1 VTVWFVEA
9 DTRASLSAV
18 RRIRQL
24 PFVVG
29 KARLDFTFTDEQE
42 LFRRTVREFAQK
54 EVAPKIRE
62 CERKGQFPWEIYR
75 KMGKAGLLC
84 LRLPRE
90 YGGQEADA
98 TTMAIAV
105 EELARAG
112 WQIPLGDI
120 MAEILYLHG
129 SQPLKDKWLRSLVTG
144 EKMLGVASTEPG
156 VGSDAGAISTRA
168 AKKGSEYV
176 INGEKQCIT
185 GINECAAY
193 CVMARTGPRS
203 DAKGVSM
210 FLVETDR
217 PGFDKYL
224 FDALGWRLF
233 SFGGFVLKDVTIPAG
248 NLIGEENKGFYYV
261 METFDLMRAYIALW
275 TVGMAQAALDES
287 IEYVKQR
294 KAFGSP
300 IGKFESVQFRIA
312 EDYTTLQAARLL
324 CYRTFWLK
332 DRKQPFTRE
341 SAMIKFWVP
350 QVAFNVINDCIQN
363 RGAVGFTTETLDE
376 YRLREVRG
384 SMIGDGTSDIMKI
397 IVARELLGREF
408 VPYR

>member
-1 VTVWFVEA
+1 V
-9 DTRASLSAV
+9 
-18 RRIRQL
+18 
-24 PFVVG
+24 
-29 KARLDFTFTDEQE
+29 DFAFSSEQE
-42 LFRRTVREFAQK
+42 LFRRTVHEFAQK

-62 CERKGQFPWEIYR
+62 YERKGQFPWDVYR
-75 KMGKAGLLC
+75 KMGKAGLLG
-84 LRLPRE
+84 LRLPKE
-90 YGGQEADA
+90 YGGQEADS

-105 EELARAG
+105 EEFARAG

-120 MAEILYLHG
+120 MAEILYIHG
-129 SQPLKDKWLRSLVTG
+129 SKQLKDKWLRSLAAG
-144 EKMLGVASTEPG
+144 EKMLGIASTEPA
-156 VGSDAGAISTRA
+156 VGSDAGSISTRA
-168 AKKGSEYV
+168 VKNGDQYV

-193 CVMARTGPRS
+193 CLMARTGTRS

-210 FLVETDR
+210 ILVETDR
-217 PGFDKYL
+217 PGIDKYL

-233 SFGGFVLKDVTIPAG
+233 TFGGLLLKDVVVPAS

-275 TVGMAQAALDES
+275 AVGMAEAALEES
-287 IEYVKQR
+287 MEYVKQR
-294 KAFGSP
+294 KAFGQP

-312 EDYTTLQAARLL
+312 EDYTTLQAAKLL
-324 CYRTFWLK
+324 CYKTFWLK
-332 DRKQPFTRE
+332 DTKKPFTRE

-350 QVAFNVINDCIQN
+350 QVAFNVVNDCVQN
-363 RGAVGFTTETLDE
+363 RGAVGYTTETLDE

-384 SMIGDGTSDIMKI
+384 SMIGDGTADIMKM

-408 VPYR
+408 IPYR

>member
-18 RRIRQL
+18 RRIGQL

-29 KARLDFTFTDEQE
+29 KARLDFNFTDEQE

-75 KMGKAGLLC
+75 KMGKAGLLG

-120 MAEILYLHG
+120 MAEVLYLHG
-129 SQPLKDKWLRSLVTG
+129 SQSLKDKWLRSLVTG

-332 DRKQPFTRE
+332 DREQPFTRE

>member
-1 VTVWFVEA
+1 V
-9 DTRASLSAV
+9 
-18 RRIRQL
+18 
-24 PFVVG
+24 
-29 KARLDFTFTDEQE
+29 DFGFTEEQE
-42 LFRRTVREFAQK
+42 LFRRTVRDFAQK
-54 EVAPKIRE
+54 QIAPRIRQY
-62 CERKGQFPWEIYR
+62 ERKGQFPWEIYR
-75 KMGKAGLLC
+75 KMGAAGLIG
-84 LRLPRE
+84 LRLPKE

-98 TTMAIAV
+98 TTMAVAV

-120 MAEILYLHG
+120 MAEILSLHG
-129 SQPLKDKWLRSLVTG
+129 SKQLKDEWLSSLVKG
-144 EKMLGVASTEPG
+144 EKILGVASTEPG
-156 VGSDAGAISTRA
+156 TGSDAAAISTRA
-168 AKKGSEYV
+168 VKKGEQYV

-193 CVMARTGPRS
+193 CLMARTGQSGP
-203 DAKGVSM
+203 KGVSM

-217 PGFDKYL
+217 KGIEKYT

-233 SFGGFVLKDVTIPAG
+233 SFGGFVLRDVAVPAG

-275 TVGMAQAALDES
+275 TVGLAQAALDES

-300 IGKFESVQFRIA
+300 IGKFESVQFRIV
-312 EDYTTLQAARLL
+312 EDYTALQAARLL
-324 CYRTFWLK
+324 CYRAFWLK
-332 DRKQPFTRE
+332 DRKQPFTKE
-341 SAMIKFWVP
+341 SAMTKFWVP
-350 QVAFNVINDCIQN
+350 QVAFNVVNDCIQN

-376 YRLREVRG
+376 YRLREIRG

>member
-75 KMGKAGLLC
+75 KMGKAGLLG

-120 MAEILYLHG
+120 MAEVLYLHG
-129 SQPLKDKWLRSLVTG
+129 SQSLKDKWLRSLVTG

>member
-75 KMGKAGLLC
+75 KMGKAGLLG

-120 MAEILYLHG
+120 MAEVLYLHG
-129 SQPLKDKWLRSLVTG
+129 SQSLKDKWLRSLVTG

-324 CYRTFWLK
+324 CYRTFWLM
-332 DRKQPFTRE
+332 DGTQPFRRE

>member
-1 VTVWFVEA
+1 V
-9 DTRASLSAV
+9 
-18 RRIRQL
+18 
-24 PFVVG
+24 
-29 KARLDFTFTDEQE
+29 DFSFTGEQE

-54 EVAPKIRE
+54 EIAPNIRE

-75 KMGKAGLLC
+75 KMGKAGLVG

-120 MAEILYLHG
+120 MSEILYLHG
-129 SQPLKDKWLRSLVTG
+129 SQQLKDKWLRSLATG
-144 EKMLGVASTEPG
+144 EKMLGIASTEPG
-156 VGSDAGAISTRA
+156 VGSDAGAVSTRA
-168 AKKGSEYV
+168 VKKGDEYV

-193 CVMARTGPRS
+193 CLMARTGPGS
-203 DAKGVSM
+203 GAKGVSM

-217 PGFDKYL
+217 PGIEKYL

-233 SFGGFVLKDVTIPAG
+233 SFGGFVLKDVTVPAG

-261 METFDLMRAYIALW
+261 MQTFDLMRAYIALW
-275 TVGMAQAALDES
+275 TVGMAEAALEES

-294 KAFGSP
+294 KAFGNP

-312 EDYTTLQAARLL
+312 EGYTALQAARLL
-324 CYRTFWLK
+324 CYRTF
-332 DRKQPFTRE
+332 
-341 SAMIKFWVP
+341 
-350 QVAFNVINDCIQN
+350 
-363 RGAVGFTTETLDE
+363 
-376 YRLREVRG
+376 
-384 SMIGDGTSDIMKI
+384 
-397 IVARELLGREF
+397 
-408 VPYR
+408 

>member
-1 VTVWFVEA
+1 M
-9 DTRASLSAV
+9 
-18 RRIRQL
+18 
-24 PFVVG
+24 
-29 KARLDFTFTDEQE
+29 DFGFTEEQE
-42 LFRRTVREFAQK
+42 LFRRTVRDFAQK
-54 EVAPKIRE
+54 EIAPKIRE
-62 CERKGQFPWEIYR
+62 CEKKGQFPWEIYR
-75 KMGKAGLLC
+75 KMGKAGLVG
-84 LRLPRE
+84 LRLPKE

-120 MAEILYLHG
+120 MSEILYLHG
-129 SQPLKDKWLRSLVTG
+129 SKELKDKWLRSLASG
-144 EKMLGVASTEPG
+144 DKILGVASTEPG
-156 VGSDAGAISTRA
+156 VGSDAGSISTRA
-168 AKKGSEYV
+168 TKNGDEYV

-193 CVMARTGPRS
+193 CLMARTGS
-203 DAKGVSM
+203 GSGGKGVSM

-217 PGFDKYL
+217 PGVEKYL

-233 SFGGFVLKDVTIPAG
+233 SFGGFVLKDVAIPAG

-261 METFDLMRAYIALW
+261 METFDLMRSYIALW
-275 TVGMAQAALDES
+275 TVGLAQAALEES
-287 IEYVKQR
+287 IDYVKQR

-332 DRKQPFTRE
+332 DRKQPFTKE

-350 QVAFNVINDCIQN
+350 QVAFNVVNDCIQN
-363 RGAVGFTTETLDE
+363 RGAIGFTTETLDE
-376 YRLREVRG
+376 YRLREIRG
-384 SMIGDGTSDIMKI
+384 SMIGDGTADIMKI
-397 IVARELLGREF
+397 IIARELLGREF
-408 VPYR
+408 LPYR

>member
-1 VTVWFVEA
+1 M
-9 DTRASLSAV
+9 
-18 RRIRQL
+18 
-24 PFVVG
+24 
-29 KARLDFTFTDEQE
+29 DFSFTDEQE
-42 LFRRTVREFAQK
+42 LFRRTARGFAQK
-54 EVAPKIRE
+54 EIAPKIRE
-62 CERKGQFPWEIYR
+62 YERKGQFPWEIYR
-75 KMGKAGLLC
+75 KMGKAGLLG
-84 LRLPRE
+84 LRLPKE
-90 YGGQEADA
+90 YGGQEAD
-98 TTMAIAV
+98 TMTMAIAV

-129 SQPLKDKWLRSLVTG
+129 SQQLKDKWLRPLATG

-168 AKKGSEYV
+168 VKKGDQYLL
-176 INGEKQCIT
+176 NGEKQCIT

-193 CVMARTGPRS
+193 CLMARTGPARG
-203 DAKGVSM
+203 AKGVSM

-217 PGFDKYL
+217 PGIEKYL

-275 TVGMAQAALDES
+275 TVGMAEAALQES

-312 EDYTTLQAARLL
+312 EGYTALQAAKLL

-332 DRKQPFTRE
+332 DKKQPFTKE

-350 QVAFNVINDCIQN
+350 QVAFNVVNDCIQN
-363 RGAVGFTTETLDE
+363 RGAVGFTTETSDE
-376 YRLREVRG
+376 YRLREIRG

-397 IVARELLGREF
+397 IIARELLGREF
-408 VPYR
+408 IPYR

>member
-1 VTVWFVEA
+1 M
-9 DTRASLSAV
+9 
-18 RRIRQL
+18 
-24 PFVVG
+24 
-29 KARLDFTFTDEQE
+29 DFGFTEEQE
-42 LFRRTVREFAQK
+42 LFRRTVRDFAQK
-54 EVAPKIRE
+54 EIAPKIRE
-62 CERKGQFPWEIYR
+62 CEKKGQFPWGIYH
-75 KMGKAGLLC
+75 KMGKAGLVG
-84 LRLPRE
+84 LRLPKE

-120 MAEILYLHG
+120 MSEILYLHG
-129 SQPLKDKWLRSLVTG
+129 SEQLKDKWLRSLAG
-144 EKMLGVASTEPG
+144 GDKILGVASTEPA
-156 VGSDAGAISTRA
+156 VGSDAGSISTRA
-168 AKKGSEYV
+168 TKKGDEYV

-193 CVMARTGPRS
+193 CLMARTGS
-203 DAKGVSM
+203 GSGGKGVSM

-217 PGFDKYL
+217 PGVEKYL

-233 SFGGFVLKDVTIPAG
+233 SFGGFVLKDVAIPAG

-261 METFDLMRAYIALW
+261 METFDLMRSYIALW
-275 TVGMAQAALDES
+275 TVGLAQAALEES
-287 IEYVKQR
+287 IDYVKQR

-332 DRKQPFTRE
+332 DRKQPFTKE

-350 QVAFNVINDCIQN
+350 QVAFNVVNNCIQN
-363 RGAVGFTTETLDE
+363 RGAIGFTTETADE
-376 YRLREVRG
+376 YRLREIRG
-384 SMIGDGTSDIMKI
+384 SMIGDGTADIMKI
-397 IVARELLGREF
+397 IIARELLGREF
-408 VPYR
+408 LPYR

>member
-1 VTVWFVEA
+1 M
-9 DTRASLSAV
+9 
-18 RRIRQL
+18 
-24 PFVVG
+24 
-29 KARLDFTFTDEQE
+29 DFSFTDEQE

-62 CERKGQFPWEIYR
+62 YEREGQFPWEIYR
-75 KMGKAGLLC
+75 KMGKAGLLG
-84 LRLPRE
+84 LRLPKE
-90 YGGQEADA
+90 YGGQESDA

-129 SQPLKDKWLRSLVTG
+129 SQQLKNKWLRSLATG
-144 EKMLGVASTEPG
+144 EKMLGVASTEPS

-168 AKKGSEYV
+168 VKKGGDYV
-176 INGEKQCIT
+176 LNGEKQCIT

-193 CVMARTGPRS
+193 CLMARTGAS
-203 DAKGVSM
+203 GGAKGVSM

-217 PGFDKYL
+217 PGIEKYV

-233 SFGGFVLKDVTIPAG
+233 SFGGFVLKDVAIPVG

-275 TVGMAQAALDES
+275 TVGMAEAALEES

-300 IGKFESVQFRIA
+300 IGKFESVQFRIV
-312 EDYTTLQAARLL
+312 EDYTALQAAKLL
-324 CYRTFWLK
+324 CYKTFWLK
-332 DRKQPFTRE
+332 DRRQPFTKE
-341 SAMIKFWVP
+341 AAMIKFWVP
-350 QVAFNVINDCIQN
+350 QVAFNVVNDCIQN

-376 YRLREVRG
+376 YRLREIRG

-397 IVARELLGREF
+397 IIARELLGREF

>member
-1 VTVWFVEA
+1 
-9 DTRASLSAV
+9 
-18 RRIRQL
+18 
-24 PFVVG
+24 VG
-29 KARLDFTFTDEQE
+29 KAGLEFNFTEEQE

-54 EVAPKIRE
+54 EIAPKIHE
-62 CERKGQFPWEIYR
+62 HERNAQFPWDIYH
-75 KMGKAGLLC
+75 KMGKAGLLG
-84 LRLPRE
+84 LRLPKE

-105 EELARAG
+105 EEFARAG

-120 MAEILYLHG
+120 MAEILCLHG
-129 SQPLKDKWLRSLVTG
+129 SQQLKDKWLRSLVAG
-144 EKMLGVASTEPG
+144 EKMLGIASTEPG
-156 VGSDAGAISTRA
+156 VGSDAGSISTRA
-168 AKKGSEYV
+168 VRTGDEYV

-193 CVMARTGPRS
+193 CLMARTGQRS

-210 FLVETDR
+210 LLMETDL
-217 PGFDKYL
+217 PGFEKYL

-233 SFGGFVLKDVTIPAG
+233 TFGGFVLKDVRIPNS

-275 TVGMAQAALDES
+275 TVGMAEAALDES

-312 EDYTTLQAARLL
+312 EDYTALQAARLL
-324 CYRTFWLK
+324 CYRAFWLK
-332 DRKQPFTRE
+332 DKKRPFTRD

-350 QVAFNVINDCIQN
+350 QIAFNVVNDCMQN

-376 YRLREVRG
+376 YRLREIRG
-384 SMIGDGTSDIMKI
+384 SMIGDGTTDIMKMV
-397 IVARELLGREF
+397 VARELLGREF
-408 VPYR
+408 IPYR

>member
-1 VTVWFVEA
+1 M
-9 DTRASLSAV
+9 
-18 RRIRQL
+18 
-24 PFVVG
+24 
-29 KARLDFTFTDEQE
+29 DFSFTDEQE

-54 EVAPKIRE
+54 EITPKIRE

-75 KMGKAGLLC
+75 KMGKAGLLG
-84 LRLPRE
+84 LRLPKE

-98 TTMAIAV
+98 MTMAIAV
-105 EELARAG
+105 EEFARAG

-120 MAEILYLHG
+120 MAEILYLHA
-129 SQPLKDKWLRSLVTG
+129 SQQLKDKWLRSLVTG

-168 AKKGSEYV
+168 VKKGNEYV
-176 INGEKQCIT
+176 LNGEKQCIT

-193 CVMARTGPRS
+193 CLMARTGPAS
-203 DAKGVSM
+203 GAKGVSM

-217 PGFDKYL
+217 SGIEKYL

-233 SFGGFVLKDVTIPAG
+233 SFGGFVLKDVTVPAG

-275 TVGMAQAALDES
+275 TVGMAEAALQES

-312 EDYTTLQAARLL
+312 EGYTALQAAKLL
-324 CYRTFWLK
+324 CYRAFWLK
-332 DRKQPFTRE
+332 DRKQPFTKE
-341 SAMIKFWVP
+341 SAMMKFWVP
-350 QVAFNVINDCIQN
+350 QIAFNVVNDCIQN

-376 YRLREVRG
+376 YRLREIRG
-384 SMIGDGTSDIMKI
+384 AMIGDGTSDIMKI

>member
-1 VTVWFVEA
+1 M
-9 DTRASLSAV
+9 
-18 RRIRQL
+18 
-24 PFVVG
+24 
-29 KARLDFTFTDEQE
+29 DFSFTDEQE

-54 EVAPKIRE
+54 EITPKIRE

-75 KMGKAGLLC
+75 KMGKAGLLG
-84 LRLPRE
+84 LRLPKE

-98 TTMAIAV
+98 MTMAIAV
-105 EELARAG
+105 EEFARAG

-120 MAEILYLHG
+120 MAEILYLHA
-129 SQPLKDKWLRSLVTG
+129 SQQLKDKWLRSLVTG

-168 AKKGSEYV
+168 VKKGDEYV
-176 INGEKQCIT
+176 LNGEKQCIT

-193 CVMARTGPRS
+193 CLMARTGPAS
-203 DAKGVSM
+203 GAKGVSM

-217 PGFDKYL
+217 SGIEKYL

-233 SFGGFVLKDVTIPAG
+233 SFGGFVLKDVTVPAG

-275 TVGMAQAALDES
+275 TVGMAEAALQES

-312 EDYTTLQAARLL
+312 EGYTALQAAKLL
-324 CYRTFWLK
+324 CYRAFWLK
-332 DRKQPFTRE
+332 DRKQPFTKE
-341 SAMIKFWVP
+341 SAMMKFWVP
-350 QVAFNVINDCIQN
+350 QIAFNVVNDCIQN

-376 YRLREVRG
+376 YRLREIRG
-384 SMIGDGTSDIMKI
+384 AMIGDGTSDIMKI

>member
-1 VTVWFVEA
+1 M
-9 DTRASLSAV
+9 
-18 RRIRQL
+18 
-24 PFVVG
+24 
-29 KARLDFTFTDEQE
+29 DFSFTDEQE

-62 CERKGQFPWEIYR
+62 YERKGQFPWEIYR
-75 KMGKAGLLC
+75 KMGKAGLLG
-84 LRLPRE
+84 LRLPKE
-90 YGGQEADA
+90 YGGQESDA

-129 SQPLKDKWLRSLVTG
+129 SQELKNKWLRSLATG
-144 EKMLGVASTEPG
+144 EKVLGVASTEPS

-168 AKKGSEYV
+168 VKKGGEYV
-176 INGEKQCIT
+176 LNGEKQCIT

-193 CVMARTGPRS
+193 CLMARTGPGS
-203 DAKGVSM
+203 GAKGVSM

-217 PGFDKYL
+217 PGIEKYL

-233 SFGGFVLKDVTIPAG
+233 SFGGFVLRDVAIPAG

-275 TVGMAQAALDES
+275 TVGMAEAALEES

-294 KAFGSP
+294 KAFGNP
-300 IGKFESVQFRIA
+300 IGKFESVQFRIV
-312 EDYTTLQAARLL
+312 EDYTALQAARLL

-332 DRKQPFTRE
+332 DRKQPFTKE

-350 QVAFNVINDCIQN
+350 QVAFNAVNDCIQN

-376 YRLREVRG
+376 YRLREIRG

-397 IVARELLGREF
+397 IVARELLGRDLI
-408 VPYR
+408 PYR

>member
-1 VTVWFVEA
+1 MTVWFVEA

-18 RRIRQL
+18 RRIGQL

-29 KARLDFTFTDEQE
+29 KARLDFNFTDEQE

-75 KMGKAGLLC
+75 KMGKAGLLG

-129 SQPLKDKWLRSLVTG
+129 SQSLKDKWLRSLVTG

-332 DRKQPFTRE
+332 DREQPFTRE

>member
-1 VTVWFVEA
+1 MKCIA
-9 DTRASLSAV
+9 TRTGSVRVDFSL
-18 RRIRQL
+18 
-24 PFVVG
+24 
-29 KARLDFTFTDEQE
+29 TEEQD
-42 LFRRTVREFAQK
+42 LFRRTVHDFAQK
-54 EVAPKIRE
+54 EIATKIRE
-62 CERKGQFPWEIYR
+62 HERKGEFPWEIYR
-75 KMGKAGLLC
+75 KMAGAGLLG
-84 LRLPRE
+84 LRLPKE

-98 TTMAIAV
+98 TTMAVAV

-120 MAEILYLHG
+120 MAEILCLHG
-129 SQPLKDKWLRSLVTG
+129 SQTMKDEWLPPLVRG
-144 EKMLGVASTEPG
+144 EKIIGVASTEPG
-156 VGSDAGAISTRA
+156 TGSDAGAISTRA
-168 AKKGSEYV
+168 VKKGDDYI

-193 CVMARTGPRS
+193 CLTARTGQQAGS
-203 DAKGVSM
+203 KGVSM
-210 FLVETDR
+210 LLVETGR
-217 PGFDKYL
+217 KGIEKYT

-233 SFGGFVLKDVTIPAG
+233 SFGGFILRDVSVPTG
-248 NLIGEENKGFYYV
+248 NLIGEENRGFYYV

-275 TVGMAQAALDES
+275 TVGMAEAALDES

-300 IGKFESVQFRIA
+300 IGKFESVQFRIV
-312 EDYTTLQAARLL
+312 EDYTALQAARLL

-332 DRKQPFTRE
+332 DRKQPFTKE
-341 SAMIKFWVP
+341 SAMTKFWVP
-350 QVAFNVINDCIQN
+350 QVAFNVVNNCIQN

-376 YRLREVRG
+376 YRLREIRG

-397 IVARELLGREF
+397 VVARELLGREF

>member
-1 VTVWFVEA
+1 MGGE
-9 DTRASLSAV
+9 TRV
-18 RRIRQL
+18 
-24 PFVVG
+24 
-29 KARLDFTFTDEQE
+29 DFNLTDEQE

-54 EVAPKIRE
+54 EIAPKIRE
-62 CERKGQFPWEIYR
+62 HERKGQFPWDIYR
-75 KMGKAGLLC
+75 RMGKAGLLG
-84 LRLPRE
+84 LRLPKE

-105 EELARAG
+105 EEFARAG

-129 SQPLKDKWLRSLVTG
+129 SRQLKDKWLHSLATG
-144 EKMLGVASTEPG
+144 EKILGVASTEPS
-156 VGSDAGAISTRA
+156 VGSDAGSISTRA
-168 AKKGSEYV
+168 VRKGDQYV

-193 CVMARTGPRS
+193 CLMARTGERS

-210 FLVETDR
+210 FLVETDL
-217 PGFDKYL
+217 PGIEKYL

-233 SFGGFVLKDVTIPAG
+233 TFGGFVLKDVAVPAS
-248 NLIGEENKGFYYV
+248 NLIGEENNGFYYV

-275 TVGMAQAALDES
+275 TVGMAEASLEES

-294 KAFGSP
+294 KAFGNP
-300 IGKFESVQFRIA
+300 IGKYESVQFRIA
-312 EDYTTLQAARLL
+312 EDYTTLQAAKLL

-332 DRKQPFTRE
+332 DRKQPFTRD

-350 QVAFNVINDCIQN
+350 QIAFNVVNDCIQN
-363 RGAVGFTTETLDE
+363 RGAVGYTTETLDE
-376 YRLREVRG
+376 YRLREIRG
-384 SMIGDGTSDIMKI
+384 SMIGDGTSDIMKM

-408 VPYR
+408 IPYR

>member
-1 VTVWFVEA
+1 M
-9 DTRASLSAV
+9 
-18 RRIRQL
+18 
-24 PFVVG
+24 
-29 KARLDFTFTDEQE
+29 DFTFTDEQE

-75 KMGKAGLLC
+75 KMGKAGLLG

-129 SQPLKDKWLRSLVTG
+129 SQSLKDKWLRSLVTG

-168 AKKGSEYV
+168 VKRGSEYV

>member
-1 VTVWFVEA
+1 MDF
-9 DTRASLSAV
+9 SL
-18 RRIRQL
+18 
-24 PFVVG
+24 
-29 KARLDFTFTDEQE
+29 TDEQE
-42 LFRRTVREFAQK
+42 LFRRTVHEFAQK

-62 CERKGQFPWEIYR
+62 YERKGQFPWEIYR
-75 KMGKAGLLC
+75 KMGKTGLLA
-84 LRLPRE
+84 LRLPKE
-90 YGGQEADA
+90 YGGQESDA

-112 WQIPLGDI
+112 WQIPLSDI

-129 SQPLKDKWLRSLVTG
+129 SQQLKNKWLRSLATG

-168 AKKGSEYV
+168 VKKGDEYV
-176 INGEKQCIT
+176 LNGEKQCIT

-193 CVMARTGPRS
+193 CLMARTGPNGG
-203 DAKGVSM
+203 AKGVSM

-217 PGFDKYL
+217 PGIEKYL

-233 SFGGFVLKDVTIPAG
+233 SFGGFVLKDVAIPAG
-248 NLIGEENKGFYYV
+248 NLIGEENNGFYYV

-275 TVGMAQAALDES
+275 TVGMAEAALEES

-312 EDYTTLQAARLL
+312 EDYTALQAAKLL
-324 CYRTFWLK
+324 CYRAFWLK
-332 DRKQPFTRE
+332 DRKQPFTKE
-341 SAMIKFWVP
+341 AAMIKFWVP
-350 QVAFNVINDCIQN
+350 QVAFNVVNDCIQN
-363 RGAVGFTTETLDE
+363 RGAVGFTTETPDE
-376 YRLREVRG
+376 YRLREIRG

-397 IVARELLGREF
+397 IIARELLGREF

>member
-1 VTVWFVEA
+1 
-9 DTRASLSAV
+9 
-18 RRIRQL
+18 
-24 PFVVG
+24 
-29 KARLDFTFTDEQE
+29 
-42 LFRRTVREFAQK
+42 
-54 EVAPKIRE
+54 
-62 CERKGQFPWEIYR
+62 
-75 KMGKAGLLC
+75 MG
-84 LRLPRE
+84 
-90 YGGQEADA
+90 
-98 TTMAIAV
+98 IAV

-112 WQIPLGDI
+112 WPIPLGDI
-120 MAEILYLHG
+120 MAEILCLHG
-129 SQPLKDKWLRSLVTG
+129 SQQLKDQWLPSLAKG
-144 EKMLGVASTEPG
+144 DKILGVASTEPS

-168 AKKGSEYV
+168 VKKGNEYV

-193 CVMARTGPRS
+193 CLMARTGPKT

-217 PGFDKYL
+217 KGIEKYM

-233 SFGGFVLKDVTIPAG
+233 SFGGFVLKDVVIPVS
-248 NLIGEENKGFYYV
+248 NLIGEENRGFYYV

-275 TVGMAQAALDES
+275 TVGMAEAALEES

-294 KAFGSP
+294 KAFGNP

-312 EDYTTLQAARLL
+312 EDYTTLQAAKLL

-332 DRKQPFTRE
+332 DKNKPFTKE

-350 QVAFNVINDCIQN
+350 QVAFNVVNDCIQN

-376 YRLREVRG
+376 FRLREIRG

-397 IVARELLGREF
+397 IIARELLGREF

>member
-1 VTVWFVEA
+1 V
-9 DTRASLSAV
+9 
-18 RRIRQL
+18 
-24 PFVVG
+24 
-29 KARLDFTFTDEQE
+29 DFAFTSEQE

-62 CERKGQFPWEIYR
+62 YERKAQFPWDIYR
-75 KMGKAGLLC
+75 RMGQAGLLG
-84 LRLPRE
+84 LRLPKE
-90 YGGQEADA
+90 YGGQEADSM
-98 TTMAIAV
+98 TMAIAV

-129 SQPLKDKWLRSLVTG
+129 SQQLKDRWLRALVAG

-156 VGSDAGAISTRA
+156 VGSDAGSISTRA
-168 AKKGSEYV
+168 VKKGDEYV

-185 GINECAAY
+185 GVNECAAF
-193 CVMARTGPRS
+193 CLIARTGQRN

-210 FLVETDR
+210 LLVETDR
-217 PGFDKYL
+217 PGFEKYL

-233 SFGGFVLKDVTIPAG
+233 SFGGFVLKDLTVPAG

-275 TVGMAQAALDES
+275 TVGMAEAALDES
-287 IEYVKQR
+287 IEYVKRR
-294 KAFGSP
+294 KAFGNP
-300 IGKFESVQFRIA
+300 IGKYESVQFRIA
-312 EDYTTLQAARLL
+312 EDYTALQAARLL
-324 CYRTFWLK
+324 CYRAFWLK
-332 DRKQPFTRE
+332 DTKQPFTKE

-350 QVAFNVINDCIQN
+350 QVAFNAVNDCIQN

-376 YRLREVRG
+376 FRLREIRG
-384 SMIGDGTSDIMKI
+384 SMIGDGTTDIMKI
-397 IVARELLGREF
+397 IVAREILGREF

>member
-1 VTVWFVEA
+1 V
-9 DTRASLSAV
+9 
-18 RRIRQL
+18 
-24 PFVVG
+24 
-29 KARLDFTFTDEQE
+29 DFAFTSEQE

-62 CERKGQFPWEIYR
+62 YERKAQFPWDIYR
-75 KMGKAGLLC
+75 RMGQAGLLG
-84 LRLPRE
+84 LRLPKE
-90 YGGQEADA
+90 YGGQEADSM
-98 TTMAIAV
+98 TMAIAV

-129 SQPLKDKWLRSLVTG
+129 SQQLKDRWLRALVAG
-144 EKMLGVASTEPG
+144 EKMLGIASTEPG
-156 VGSDAGAISTRA
+156 VGSDAGSISTRA
-168 AKKGSEYV
+168 VKKGDEYV

-185 GINECAAY
+185 GVNECAAF
-193 CVMARTGPRS
+193 CLIARTGQRN

-210 FLVETDR
+210 LLVETDR
-217 PGFDKYL
+217 PGFEKYL

-233 SFGGFVLKDVTIPAG
+233 SFGGFVLKDLTVPAG

-275 TVGMAQAALDES
+275 TVGMAEAALDES
-287 IEYVKQR
+287 IEYVKRR
-294 KAFGSP
+294 KAFGNP
-300 IGKFESVQFRIA
+300 IGKYESVQFRIA
-312 EDYTTLQAARLL
+312 EDYTALQAARLL
-324 CYRTFWLK
+324 CYRAFWLK
-332 DRKQPFTRE
+332 DTKQPFTKE

-350 QVAFNVINDCIQN
+350 QVAFNAVNDCIQN

-376 YRLREVRG
+376 FRLREIRG
-384 SMIGDGTSDIMKI
+384 SMIGDGTTDIMKI
-397 IVARELLGREF
+397 IVAREILGREF

>member
-1 VTVWFVEA
+1 M
-9 DTRASLSAV
+9 
-18 RRIRQL
+18 
-24 PFVVG
+24 
-29 KARLDFTFTDEQE
+29 DFAFTSEQE

-62 CERKGQFPWEIYR
+62 YERKAQFPWDIYR
-75 KMGKAGLLC
+75 RMGQAGLLG
-84 LRLPRE
+84 LRLPKE
-90 YGGQEADA
+90 YGGQEADSM
-98 TTMAIAV
+98 TMAIAV

-129 SQPLKDKWLRSLVTG
+129 SQQLKDRWLRALVAG
-144 EKMLGVASTEPG
+144 EKMLGIASTEPG
-156 VGSDAGAISTRA
+156 VGSDAGSISTRA
-168 AKKGSEYV
+168 VKKGDEYV

-185 GINECAAY
+185 GVNECAAF
-193 CVMARTGPRS
+193 CLIARTGQRN

-210 FLVETDR
+210 LLVETDR
-217 PGFDKYL
+217 PGFEKYL

-233 SFGGFVLKDVTIPAG
+233 SFGGFVLKDLTVPAG

-275 TVGMAQAALDES
+275 TVGMAEAALDES
-287 IEYVKQR
+287 IEYVKRR
-294 KAFGSP
+294 KAFGNP
-300 IGKFESVQFRIA
+300 IGKYESVQFRIA
-312 EDYTTLQAARLL
+312 EDYTALQAARLL
-324 CYRTFWLK
+324 CYRAFWLK
-332 DRKQPFTRE
+332 DTKQPFTKE

-350 QVAFNVINDCIQN
+350 QVAFNAVNDCIQN

-376 YRLREVRG
+376 FRLREIRG
-384 SMIGDGTSDIMKI
+384 SMIGDGTTDIMKI
-397 IVARELLGREF
+397 IVAREILGREF

>member
-1 VTVWFVEA
+1 
-9 DTRASLSAV
+9 
-18 RRIRQL
+18 
-24 PFVVG
+24 VVG
-29 KARLDFTFTDEQE
+29 KAGLEFNFTEEQE

-54 EVAPKIRE
+54 EIAPKIHE
-62 CERKGQFPWEIYR
+62 HERNAQFPWDIYH
-75 KMGKAGLLC
+75 KMGKAGLLG
-84 LRLPRE
+84 LRLPKE

-105 EELARAG
+105 EEFARAG

-120 MAEILYLHG
+120 MAEILCLHG
-129 SQPLKDKWLRSLVTG
+129 SQQLKDKWLRSLVAG
-144 EKMLGVASTEPG
+144 EKMLGIASTEPG
-156 VGSDAGAISTRA
+156 VGSDAGSISTRA
-168 AKKGSEYV
+168 VRTGDEYV

-193 CVMARTGPRS
+193 CLMARTGQRS

-210 FLVETDR
+210 LLMETDL
-217 PGFDKYL
+217 PGFEKYL

-233 SFGGFVLKDVTIPAG
+233 TFGGFVLKDVRIPTS

-275 TVGMAQAALDES
+275 TVGMAEAALDES

-312 EDYTTLQAARLL
+312 EDYTALQAARLL
-324 CYRTFWLK
+324 CYRAFWLK
-332 DRKQPFTRE
+332 DKKRPFTRD

-350 QVAFNVINDCIQN
+350 QIAFNVVNDCMQN

-376 YRLREVRG
+376 YRLREIRG
-384 SMIGDGTSDIMKI
+384 SMIGDGTTDIMKMV
-397 IVARELLGREF
+397 VARELLGREF
-408 VPYR
+408 IPYR

>member
-1 VTVWFVEA
+1 V
-9 DTRASLSAV
+9 
-18 RRIRQL
+18 
-24 PFVVG
+24 
-29 KARLDFTFTDEQE
+29 DFGFTEEQE
-42 LFRRTVREFAQK
+42 LFKRTVRDFGQREI
-54 EVAPKIRE
+54 APKIRE
-62 CERKGQFPWEIYR
+62 SERKGQFPWEIYR
-75 KMGKAGLLC
+75 KMGSAGLIG
-84 LRLPRE
+84 LRLPKE

-98 TTMAIAV
+98 LTMAVAV

-120 MAEILYLHG
+120 MAEILCLYG
-129 SQPLKDKWLRSLVTG
+129 SQQLKDKWLRSLVKG
-144 EKMLGVASTEPG
+144 EKILGIASTEPG
-156 VGSDAGAISTRA
+156 TGSDAGAISTRA
-168 AKKGSEYV
+168 VKRGDEYI

-193 CVMARTGPRS
+193 CLMARTGQQAG
-203 DAKGVSM
+203 AKGVSM

-217 PGFDKYL
+217 KGIEKYT
-224 FDALGWRLF
+224 FDALGWKLF
-233 SFGGFVLKDVTIPAG
+233 SFGGFILKEVVVPAG

-275 TVGMAQAALDES
+275 TLGLAEAALDES
-287 IEYVKQR
+287 IEYVKRR

-300 IGKFESVQFRIA
+300 IGKFESVQFRIV
-312 EDYTTLQAARLL
+312 EDYAALQAARLL
-324 CYRTFWLK
+324 CYRAFWLK
-332 DRKQPFTRE
+332 DRKQPFTKE

-350 QVAFNVINDCIQN
+350 QVAFNAVNDCIQN

-376 YRLREVRG
+376 YRLREIRG

-397 IVARELLGREF
+397 VVARELLGREF